1 MVNYAIAAARVGVL
15 GATGYTGRELLRLVA
30 AHPELGLAFA
40 SSESSSRLRVGGREL
55 DLVTA
60 DQALELDAD
69 LVFCCLPHGRSG
81 AVAAGLAAR
90 GVRVVD
96 LSSDHRPPEGAGTY
110 GLPELFRDR
119 VADARLVANPGCYP
133 TGVLLALVPPLRL
146 DLVRPAAMIVAN
158 AASGVT
164 GAGRT
169 PSAELLFGEVA
180 EDYRA
185 YALGNSHRHLPE
197 MRWGLERSSAMP
209 VSLLFTPH
217 LLPVRRGILE
227 TILLP
232 VRAGVS
238 SAEVHAAWQEAYAG
252 EPFVELFAGRPP
264 SLADVVGRNAV
275 CLFACDVAA
284 AGEPAVQVVVALDNL
299 LKGASGQA
307 LQNANL
313 MLGLDERLGLP
324 A

>member
-69 LVFCCLPHGRSG
+69 LVFCCLPYGRSG
-81 AVAAGLAAR
+81 VVAAGLAAR

-96 LSSDHRPPEGAGTY
+96 LSSDHRPPEGAGAY

-119 VADARLVANPGCYP
+119 VAEATLVANPGCYP

-146 DLVRPAAMIVAN
+146 DLVRPAATAVVN

-197 MRWGLERSSAMP
+197 MRWALERSSATP
-209 VSLLFTPH
+209 VSLVFAPH

-238 SAEVHAAWQEAYAG
+238 SAEVHAAWQAAYAG